1 MYTSS
6 LVTSNPT
13 PFRPGFIPGWAAI
26 AAGVFSGSVPWFT
39 MMVLFRRIALL
50 RVVDDTLGV
59 IHTHCITGILGG
71 ILTGVFTLRDLAAA
85 FPTFRP
91 SNGLIQGGG
100 GQVRFT
106 YVEQPRVFPLHKTFH
121 RRLRLKSSPRPF
133 DLVLGCE
140 EGSGRS

>member
-1 MYTSS
+1 
-6 LVTSNPT
+6 
-13 PFRPGFIPGWAAI
+13 
-26 AAGVFSGSVPWFT
+26 
-39 MMVLFRRIALL
+39 MVLFRRIALL

-100 GQVRFT
+100 GQVRVT
-106 YVEQPRVFPLHKTFH
+106 YVEQLRVLPLHKTFH
-121 RRLRLKSSPRPF
+121 RLRLKSSRDF
-133 DLVLGCE
+133 STWCLIVKREVAARELFLVAT
-140 EGSGRS
+140 SYVRSKLFVPCTLLFS